1 MLEVFSLKNSEKIFK
16 GVHLAMAVLFLL
28 ISVYIIS
35 YNTGS
40 EISIAAFCAAY
51 IVLALIRHFIIA
63 NVKENILHWIFPY
76 LEGAA
81 LFVINRLDSGSTGL
95 ALYMVLTLDVAFDY
109 CYAYGVVF
117 TLTAYVIYMVDYV
130 KLVPPMSSLQKI
142 LLLGI
147 AAFQFFIYMGFAFLA
162 RRFSTQSRKLQKT
175 SAELHS
181 RLITLEEMTLLKERN
196 RIAGDI
202 HNTVGHQL
210 TTALVQVEAARM
222 LMDKDPQEVV
232 KRLDIIKDQVRTGL
246 SELRKSVHA
255 INAGDEYEDLEGSAK
270 KLFEQVKNHAG
281 VGVEYRLD
289 DTGGVRLKVKRLLY
303 NVMLEAVTNAIRHG
317 NCSMIKMHLEVNDGI
332 ATLSVFNDGIIPR
345 DVKFGFGLGQMEK
358 NLEKTGG
365 RLNIKVNEDGWFG
378 LIAQVPVQNPEGES
392 DD

>member
-1 MLEVFSLKNSEKIFK
+1 
-16 GVHLAMAVLFLL
+16 
-28 ISVYIIS
+28 
-35 YNTGS
+35 
-40 EISIAAFCAAY
+40 
-51 IVLALIRHFIIA
+51 
-63 NVKENILHWIFPY
+63 
-76 LEGAA
+76 
-81 LFVINRLDSGSTGL
+81 VINRLDSGSTGL

-109 CYAYGVVF
+109 CYAYGFVF
-117 TLTAYVIYMVDYV
+117 TLTTYVVYMVDYV
-130 KLVPPMSSLQKI
+130 KLVPQMSLAQKI
-142 LLLGI
+142 LLFGI

-222 LMDKDPQEVV
+222 LMDKEPKEVMR
-232 KRLDIIKDQVRTGL
+232 RLDVIKDQVRTGL
-246 SELRKSVHA
+246 SELRRSVHA
-255 INAGDEYEDLEGSAK
+255 INAGDEYEDLDKSAK

-281 VGVEYRLD
+281 VEVEYRLD
-289 DTGGVRLKVKRLLY
+289 DTGSVRLKVKRVLY
-303 NVMLEAVTNAIRHG
+303 NVMLEAITNAIRHG
-317 NCSMIKMHLEVNDGI
+317 NCSMIKIHLEVNDGI
-332 ATLSVFNDGIIPR
+332 VALTVFNNGTVPK

-358 NLEKTGG
+358 NLKKMGG

-378 LIAQVPVQNPEGES
+378 LLAHLPMQHPEGEN